1 MEAAFEPFALSS
13 QLASLV
19 ACPDIHYVEIKPL
32 LPIHYFAGQSSVQVS
47 TDLTSHDQSLAPT
60 RNLMDNFI
68 VAIALIGIDQ
78 TNCFFYGSSR
88 MLCTYCFQDPD
99 QCSQKCGIAHG

>member
-1 MEAAFEPFALSS
+1 LNRDVFVEAAFEPFALSS
-13 QLASLV
+13 QLASII
-19 ACPDIHYVEIKPL
+19 AC
-32 LPIHYFAGQSSVQVS
+32 QVS